1 MSPLVSIITPCFNG
15 ERFIG
20 RFLDSVLNQTYDNLE
35 LIIINDGSND
45 KTEEIIDN
53 YRSRLIDRGI
63 KFIYEYQENAGQAAA
78 LNRGLKLF
86 SGEYMTWVDSD
97 DELMPE
103 YVSAKIKHFQ
113 AHPNSAFCYGKI
125 VYVNENTPRI
135 IEKESGLVE
144 PMDKSYFERLLFDV
158 SSIPFNGYMVRS
170 ESLRL
175 VLPSLDIFTGQGG
188 QNAQILLPLAY
199 EYGEPD
205 FVCDSVYKYFIRNDS
220 HSHSQDTTEKFIMQL
235 YNYESILVETLN
247 RIPDSQIESYINRI
261 HLYYARWRFNCSFDS
276 NDPNLIRKQYKELK
290 QDGYASRKD
299 YVHFLKWRIKFIA
312 T

>member
-1 MSPLVSIITPCFNG
+1 MSPLVSIITPCYNG

-20 RFLDSVLNQTYDNLE
+20 RFLDSVLNQSYDNLE
-35 LIIINDGSND
+35 LIIINDGSDDSTEKIINSYQLRFTD
-45 KTEEIIDN
+45 K
-53 YRSRLIDRGI
+53 GI
-63 KFIYEYQENAGQAAA
+63 KLIYEYQKNAGQAAA

-103 YVSAKIKHFQ
+103 YVSAKIKFFLT
-113 AHPNSAFCYGKI
+113 HPNSAFCYGKI
-125 VYVNENTPRI
+125 EYVNENTPKI

-144 PMDKSYFERLLFDV
+144 SMDKSYFERLLFDV

-170 ESLRL
+170 ECLRT

-188 QNAQILLPLAY
+188 QNAQLLLPLSY

-205 FVCDSVYKYFIRNDS
+205 FVCDSVYKYYIRSDS
-220 HSHSQDTTEKFIMQL
+220 HSHSQDTTEKFILQL
-235 YNYESILVETLN
+235 YNYETILVETLN
-247 RIPDSQIESYINRI
+247 KISGFQKKSYIRI
-261 HLYYARWRFNCSFDS
+261 IHQYYARWRFNCSFDS
-276 NDPNLIRKQYKELK
+276 NDSILIRKQYKELK
-290 QDGYASRKD
+290 QEGYVTRKD
-299 YVHFLKWRIKFIA
+299 YIHYLKWKIKFYA